1 MSKTLPHSLS
11 PLLLILNRRVCLMR
25 ISSCIPTVAAVCVLF
40 LSSVCQAEAEQ
51 LLPNL
56 VFERGPVNGV
66 LVGPGERPFAVYSK
80 PASSSVK
87 PTGLLL
93 THHRRDVVIAAA
105 DEIASGVKVY
115 APSAER
121 DLFERT
127 DEFWESFWTK
137 RFHDYGQQSTK
148 VSTETLK
155 IGQYL
160 GSGDVVLRAND
171 DLTERLKMKV
181 LETPGFTR
189 GAISYV
195 ADVNG
200 KRVAFTGDLIYGDG
214 QLIDLYSFQDT
225 IPEAKIG
232 GYHGHASRLAMLIP
246 SLKKV
251 AAEKP
256 DLIIPARGPV
266 IRNPQEAIAK
276 LIGRVEAYYRNYLS
290 TNALNWYFK
299 EERMTIKG
307 RRVLGEDA
315 DVKLMPLSVHEKT
328 PDWIWENSTS
338 RMLISDD
345 GHGFLLDCGYQR
357 VIDGVKQ
364 LMKDGLVKKVD
375 GIFVTHYHDDHTNM
389 VQAAAEE
396 FGCPI
401 YSTLD
406 YEDILENPGAY
417 HMPATTDKAMKDVT
431 GLKSGHQMKWKE
443 FDLEFQFYPG
453 QTLYHGAVLVR
464 RNGGTPYYFVGDA
477 FSPSGMDDYC
487 LLNRNLL
494 HDDSGYPLCLKKIRE
509 LGSDYWLINEHIPYV
524 FRFSE
529 KELDYLET
537 GLQNRREILDE
548 LLPWD
553 DINYGI
559 DEQWAA
565 FYPRGVS
572 AKPNKPIE
580 FQVRILNHSP
590 IARTFRV
597 TPRKSPGIEIVSKA
611 AEIIIQPRESGWV
624 PVTVSVAKPA
634 TLPATFAVTADIDS
648 DGMHFLSWADA
659 VIRVED

>member
-1 MSKTLPHSLS
+1 MVAPESEKE
-11 PLLLILNRRVCLMR
+11 LIE
-25 ISSCIPTVAAVCVLF
+25 T
-40 LSSVCQAEAEQ
+40 
-51 LLPNL
+51 PN
-56 VFERGPVNGV
+56 
-66 LVGPGERPFAVYSK
+66 A
-80 PASSSVK
+80 
-87 PTGLLL
+87 
-93 THHRRDVVIAAA
+93 
-105 DEIASGVKVY
+105 
-115 APSAER
+115 
-121 DLFERT
+121 
-127 DEFWESFWTK
+127 FWDGFWTK
-137 RFHDYGQQSTK
+137 RFHDYAQQSTK
-148 VSTETLK
+148 
-155 IGQYL
+155 I
-160 GSGDVVLRAND
+160 
-171 DLTERLKMKV
+171 LTEPVKV
-181 LETPGFTR
+181 GRWVKEGDTFDAGGVTFRALDTPGFTR
-189 GAISYV
+189 GAVSYV
-195 ADVNG
+195 AEIDG

-214 QLIDLYSFQDT
+214 QLFDLYSFQDA

-232 GYHGHASRLAMLIP
+232 GYHGHASRLAVLIP
-246 SLKKV
+246 SLRKI

-307 RRVLGEDA
+307 RRVLGQNAE
-315 DVKLMPLSVHEKT
+315 VKLMPLSVHEKT

-364 LMKDGLVKKVD
+364 LMKDGLVKQVD

-389 VQAAAEE
+389 VQAASEE

-401 YSTLD
+401 YATLE

-417 HMPATTDKAMKDVT
+417 HMPATTDKAMKDVI
-431 GLKSGHQMKWKE
+431 GLKSGHKMKWKE
-443 FDLEFQFYPG
+443 FEIELQFYPG
-453 QTLYHGAVLVR
+453 QALYHGAILIR
-464 RNGGTPYYFVGDA
+464 RNGGTPYYFIGDA

-494 HDDSGYPLCLKKIRE
+494 HDDTGYPFCLKRIRE

-537 GLQNRREILDE
+537 NLQKRKEILDE

-559 DEQWAA
+559 DEQWAT

-572 AKPNKPIE
+572 AKAGTPIE
-580 FQVRILNHSP
+580 LQVRILNHSP
-590 IARTFRV
+590 IARTFKV
-597 TPRKSPGIEIVSKA
+597 TPQE
-611 AEIIIQPRESGWV
+611 
-624 PVTVSVAKPA
+624 
-634 TLPATFAVTADIDS
+634 
-648 DGMHFLSWADA
+648 
-659 VIRVED
+659 

>member
-1 MSKTLPHSLS
+1 MGLTRIFSAVLALSVSLFAGSQSFAAGELPEGLH
-11 PLLLILNRRVCLMR
+11 VK
-25 ISSCIPTVAAVCVLF
+25 
-40 LSSVCQAEAEQ
+40 E
-51 LLPNL
+51 
-56 VFERGPVNGV
+56 GPINQV
-66 LVGPGERPFAVYSK
+66 LVGHPTPRGAIYSSPDEAAK
-80 PASSSVK
+80 HV
-87 PTGLLL
+87 TDLLM
-93 THHRRDVVIAAA
+93 THHRRDVVIAASNIVSA
-105 DEIASGVKVY
+105 THLF
-115 APSAER
+115 APEAER
-121 DLFERT
+121 GLFESPS
-127 DEFWESFWTK
+127 EFWDGFWTK
-137 RFHDYGQQSTK
+137 RFHDYAQQSTK
-148 VSTETLK
+148 ILTAPLTIDRAVK
-155 IGQYL
+155 D
-160 GSGDVVLRAND
+160 GDRFEVGGMNFR
-171 DLTERLKMKV
+171 V

-189 GAISYV
+189 GAVSYIS
-195 ADVNG
+195 DIGG

-214 QLIDLYSFQDT
+214 KLIDLYSFQDA

-276 LIGRVEAYYRNYLS
+276 LISRVEAYYRNYLS

-307 RRVLGEDA
+307 RRVLGQDA
-315 DVKLMPLSVHEKT
+315 EVKLMPLSVHEQT

-345 GHGFLLDCGYQR
+345 GHGFMLDCGYQR

-401 YSTLD
+401 YSTLE

-417 HMPATTDKAMKDVT
+417 HMPATTDKVMKDVT
-431 GLKSGHQMKWKE
+431 GLKDGHRMKWKE

-453 QTLYHGAVLVR
+453 QALYHGALLVR

-494 HDDSGYPLCLKKIRE
+494 HDDTGYSLCLKKIRE

-529 KELDYLET
+529 KELDYLEVN
-537 GLQNRREILDE
+537 LRKRKEILDE

-559 DEQWAA
+559 DEQWAT
-565 FYPRGVS
+565 FYPRGIS
-572 AKPNKPIE
+572 ASVGKPIE
-580 FQVRILNHSP
+580 LQVRILNHSP
-590 IARTFRV
+590 IARTFKV
-597 TPRKSPGIEIVSKA
+597 TPRKSLGLEILSEP
-611 AEIIIQPRESGWV
+611 AEITLQPRESGAV
-624 PVTVSVAKPA
+624 PVRVSVKR
-634 TLPATFAVTADIDS
+634 TGTFGVTADIDS
-648 DGMHFLSWADA
+648 EGMHFLSWADA
-659 VIRVED
+659 VIHVDD

>member
-1 MSKTLPHSLS
+1 MT
-11 PLLLILNRRVCLMR
+11 LLLTV
-25 ISSCIPTVAAVCVLF
+25 SSACVLF
-40 LSSVCQAEAEQ
+40 LSNRCSAEIEQ
-51 LLPNL
+51 LLPSL
-56 VFERGPVNGV
+56 QFEQGPVNGV
-66 LVGPGERPFAVYSK
+66 LLGTGDIRAAIYSK
-80 PASSSVK
+80 PASSKLRPHQIFV
-87 PTGLLL
+87 
-93 THHRRDVVIAAA
+93 THHRRDVVTAAF
-105 DEIASGVKVY
+105 DGLRDGVKIY
-115 APSAER
+115 APKAER
-121 DLFERT
+121 ELFEQPHKS
-127 DEFWESFWTK
+127 WESFWTK
-137 RFHDYGQQSTK
+137 RFHDYAQQSTK
-148 VSTETLK
+148 ILTVPEKVDRFLSDNTRIISTET
-155 IGQYL
+155 YP
-160 GSGDVVLRAND
+160 SGVKTR
-171 DLTERLKMKV
+171 RIRV

-189 GAISYV
+189 GAISYIV
-195 ADVNG
+195 DIDG

-214 QLIDLYSFQDT
+214 QLFDLYSFQDV

-232 GYHGHASRLAMLIP
+232 GYHGHASRLAMLVP
-246 SLKKV
+246 SLKKI

-266 IRNPQEAIAK
+266 IRNPQDAIAK
-276 LIGRVEAYYRNYLS
+276 LIGRIEAYYRNYLS

-307 RRVLGEDA
+307 RRVLGQDA
-315 DVKLMPLSVHEKT
+315 EVKLMPLSVHEQT

-389 VQAAAEE
+389 AQAACEE

-401 YSTLD
+401 YSTLE

-431 GLKSGHQMKWKE
+431 GVKSGHKMKWKE

-537 GLQNRREILDE
+537 NLQKRKAILDE

-559 DEQWAA
+559 DEQWAT
-565 FYPRGVS
+565 FYPRGV
-572 AKPNKPIE
+572 AAEANKPIE
-580 FQVRILNHSP
+580 LQVRILNHSP
-590 IARTFRV
+590 IARTFKV
-597 TPRKSPGIEIVSKA
+597 TPRKSHGVDILSKP
-611 AEIIIQPRESGWV
+611 AEIKLWPRESGWV
-624 PVTVSVAKPA
+624 PVTVSVPKSANP
-634 TLPATFAVTADIDS
+634 PETFAVTADIDS
-648 DGMHFLSWADA
+648 DGMHFLSWVDA
-659 VIRVED
+659 VIRIED

>member
-1 MSKTLPHSLS
+1 MRLHS
-11 PLLLILNRRVCLMR
+11 
-25 ISSCIPTVAAVCVLF
+25 VCVMMAVLVGQFAVLVDNARAEEITARLTF
-40 LSSVCQAEAEQ
+40 L
-51 LLPNL
+51 P
-56 VFERGPVNGV
+56 GPVNGV
-66 LVGPGERPFAVYSK
+66 VVGDKSRSVAVYSV
-80 PASSSVK
+80 PESMTRGVSTV
-87 PTGLLL
+87 LL
-93 THHRRDVVIAAA
+93 TSHRRDAVTAAEVVVAAGATVIAP
-105 DEIASGVKVY
+105 E
-115 APSAER
+115 AER
-121 DLFERT
+121 GLFEST
-127 DEFWESFWTK
+127 AEFWDGFWTK
-137 RFHDYGQQSTK
+137 RFHDYAQQSTK
-148 VSTETLK
+148 ILTTPLKVGRYVKDGDTFDAGGVSF
-155 IGQYL
+155 
-160 GSGDVVLRAND
+160 R
-171 DLTERLKMKV
+171 V

-189 GAISYV
+189 GAVSYI
-195 ADVNG
+195 AEIDG

-214 QLIDLYSFQDT
+214 QLFDLYSFQDA

-232 GYHGHASRLAMLIP
+232 GYHGHASRLALLIP
-246 SLKKV
+246 SLKKI

-307 RRVLGEDA
+307 RRVLGQDA
-315 DVKLMPLSVHEKT
+315 EVKLMPLSVHKKT

-357 VIDGVKQ
+357 VLDGVKQ

-401 YSTLD
+401 YATLE

-431 GLKSGHQMKWKE
+431 GLKSGHKMKWKE
-443 FDLEFQFYPG
+443 FDIEFQFYPG
-453 QTLYHGAVLVR
+453 QALYHGAILVR

-494 HDDSGYPLCLKKIRE
+494 HDDAGYPFCLKKVRE

-537 GLQNRREILDE
+537 NLQKRKEILDE

-559 DEQWAA
+559 DEQWAT
-565 FYPRGVS
+565 FYPRGAAATAGEPV
-572 AKPNKPIE
+572 E
-580 FQVRILNHSP
+580 LEVRILNHSP
-590 IARTFRV
+590 IARTFKV
-597 TPRKSPGIEIVSKA
+597 TPRKSRGIDILSKP
-611 AEIIIQPRESGWV
+611 AEITLQPRQSGSV
-624 PVTVSVAKPA
+624 AVNVSVRKPVT
-634 TLPATFAVTADIDS
+634 LPGTFAITADIDS

>member
-1 MSKTLPHSLS
+1 MTETLTRSLS
-11 PLLLILNRRVCLMR
+11 PLLLILNGRVCQMR
-25 ISSCIPTVAAVCVLF
+25 VFPAVVVAAVVL
-40 LSSVCQAEAEQ
+40 VTCQLGARTVRAEQ
-51 LLPNL
+51 LLPHL
-56 VFERGPVNGV
+56 TFEKGPVNGV
-66 LVGPGERPFAVYSK
+66 LIGDGSTKVSVYSR
-80 PASSSVK
+80 PASSTDK
-87 PTGLLL
+87 PAAILL
-93 THHRRDVVIAAA
+93 THHRRDVVAAA
-105 DEIASGVKVY
+105 RSAIDDDTRIRAPEPERELIESPNAFWDE
-115 APSAER
+115 
-121 DLFERT
+121 
-127 DEFWESFWTK
+127 FWTK
-137 RFHDYGQQSTK
+137 RFHDYAQQSTK
-148 VSTETLK
+148 
-155 IGQYL
+155 I
-160 GSGDVVLRAND
+160 
-171 DLTERLKMKV
+171 LTEPVKV
-181 LETPGFTR
+181 GRWVKGGDTFEAGGASFRVLDTPGFTR
-189 GAISYV
+189 GAVSYV
-195 ADVNG
+195 ADIDG

-214 QLIDLYSFQDT
+214 QLIDLYSFQDA

-232 GYHGHASRLAMLIP
+232 GYHGHASRLAVLIP
-246 SLKKV
+246 SLKKI

-266 IRNPQEAIAK
+266 IRNPQEAIAR

-299 EERMTIKG
+299 KERMTIKG
-307 RRVLGEDA
+307 RRVLGQDA
-315 DVKLMPLSVHEKT
+315 EVKLMPLSVHEQT

-364 LMKDGLVKKVD
+364 LMKDGLVKQVD

-389 VQAAAEE
+389 VQAASEE

-401 YSTLD
+401 YATLE

-417 HMPATTDKAMKDVT
+417 HMPATTDNAMKDVT
-431 GLKSGHQMKWKE
+431 GLKSGHKMKWKE
-443 FDLEFQFYPG
+443 FEIEFQFYPG
-453 QTLYHGAVLVR
+453 QALYHGAILVR
-464 RNGGTPYYFVGDA
+464 RNGGTPYYFIGDA

-494 HDDSGYPLCLKKIRE
+494 HDETGYPFCLKKIRE

-537 GLQNRREILDE
+537 NLQKRKAILDE

-559 DEQWAA
+559 DEQWAT
-565 FYPRGVS
+565 FYPRGLS
-572 AKPNKPIE
+572 AKTGTPIE
-580 FQVRILNHSP
+580 LQVRILNHSP
-590 IARTFRV
+590 IARTFKV
-597 TPRKSPGIEIVSKA
+597 TPRESRGIDILSKP
-611 AEIIIQPRESGWV
+611 AEITLQPRQSGSV
-624 PVTVSVAKPA
+624 PVTVSVRKTVTPPGA
-634 TLPATFAVTADIDS
+634 FAVTADIDS

>member
-1 MSKTLPHSLS
+1 MRVMTSL
-11 PLLLILNRRVCLMR
+11 LNV
-25 ISSCIPTVAAVCVLF
+25 STVFCLF
-40 LSSVCQAEAEQ
+40 LSNPCSAEIEQ
-51 LLPNL
+51 LLPSL
-56 VFERGPVNGV
+56 KFERGPVNGV
-66 LVGPGERPFAVYSK
+66 LLGTGDIRAAIYST
-80 PASSSVK
+80 PASSSFR
-87 PTGLLL
+87 PQQIFI
-93 THHRRDVVIAAA
+93 THHRRDVVTAAF
-105 DEIASGVKVY
+105 DGVRDRDRVRIY
-115 APSAER
+115 APKAER
-121 DLFERT
+121 ELFEQPH
-127 DEFWESFWTK
+127 EFWESFWTK
-137 RFHDYGQQSTK
+137 RFHDYAQQTTK
-148 VSTETLK
+148 ILTAPQKIDRYLSSNSMFVSTETYPSGVK
-155 IGQYL
+155 I
-160 GSGDVVLRAND
+160 RRIR
-171 DLTERLKMKV
+171 T

-189 GAISYV
+189 GALSYIV
-195 ADVNG
+195 EIDG

-214 QLIDLYSFQDT
+214 QLFDLYSFQDV

-307 RRVLGEDA
+307 RRVLGEA
-315 DVKLMPLSVHEKT
+315 AEVKLMPLSVHEKT

-357 VIDGVKQ
+357 VIDGVNQ

-401 YSTLD
+401 YSTLE

-431 GLKSGHQMKWKE
+431 GLKNGHKMKWKE

-494 HDDSGYPLCLKKIRE
+494 HDDAGYPFCLKKVRE

-537 GLQNRREILDE
+537 NLQKRKEILAE

-559 DEQWAA
+559 DEQWAT
-565 FYPRGVS
+565 FYPRGVL
-572 AKPNKPIE
+572 AKPDKPIE
-580 FQVRILNHSP
+580 LQVRILNHSP
-590 IARTFRV
+590 IARTFKV
-597 TPRKSPGIEIVSKA
+597 TPRKSPSLKILSEPAQITLL
-611 AEIIIQPRESGWV
+611 PRQSGSI
-624 PVTVSVAKPA
+624 PVTVSVEKSV

-648 DGMHFLSWADA
+648 EGMHFLSWADA

>member
-1 MSKTLPHSLS
+1 MRVSSFVLFLTAAFVLS
-11 PLLLILNRRVCLMR
+11 PL
-25 ISSCIPTVAAVCVLF
+25 SSSPV
-40 LSSVCQAEAEQ
+40 SAEK
-51 LLPNL
+51 LLPH
-56 VFERGPVNGV
+56 VTFERGPVNGV
-66 LVGPGERPFAVYSK
+66 LIGKGPQQVAVYSK
-80 PASSSVK
+80 PASSTDQ
-87 PTGLLL
+87 PAAILL
-93 THHRRDVVIAAA
+93 THHRRDVVVAANSA
-105 DEIASGVKVY
+105 IASGCRVY
-115 APSAER
+115 APETER
-121 DLFERT
+121 DLFDT
-127 DEFWESFWTK
+127 PNAFWDSFWTK
-137 RFHDYGQQSTK
+137 RFHDYSQQSTK
-148 VSTETLK
+148 ILTAPLK
-155 IGQYL
+155 VDQYVK
-160 GSGDVVLRAND
+160 GGVTIFAVGGKFR
-171 DLTERLKMKV
+171 V

-189 GAISYV
+189 GAVSYIAEV
-195 ADVNG
+195 DG
-200 KRVAFTGDLIYGDG
+200 QKVAFTGDLIYGDG
-214 QLIDLYSFQDT
+214 QILDLYSFQDA
-225 IPEAKIG
+225 IPKAKIG
-232 GYHGHASRLAMLIP
+232 GYHGHASRLALLIP
-246 SLKKV
+246 SLKKI

-307 RRVLGEDA
+307 RRVLGQDA
-315 DVKLMPLSVHEKT
+315 EVELMPLSVHEKT

-401 YSTLD
+401 YSTLE

-431 GLKSGHQMKWKE
+431 GLKSGHKMKWKE
-443 FDLEFQFYPG
+443 FELEFQFYPG

-494 HDDSGYPLCLKKIRE
+494 HDDSGYPFCLKKVRE

-537 GLQNRREILDE
+537 NLQKRQEILDG

-559 DEQWAA
+559 DEQWAT
-565 FYPRGVS
+565 FYPRGVL
-572 AKPNKPIE
+572 AKAGKPIE

-590 IARTFRV
+590 VARTFKV
-597 TPRKSPGIEIVSKA
+597 TPRKSPGIDILSKP
-611 AEIIIQPRESGWV
+611 AEITLKPRQSGSV
-624 PVTVSVAKPA
+624 PVTVSVVKDGS
-634 TLPATFAVTADIDS
+634 LPGTFAVTADIDS
-648 DGMHFLSWADA
+648 DGMHFLSWTDA
-659 VIRVED
+659 VIHVED

>member
-1 MSKTLPHSLS
+1 MRVMT
-11 PLLLILNRRVCLMR
+11 PLLTVFITGFLFPPNRC
-25 ISSCIPTVAAVCVLF
+25 S
-40 LSSVCQAEAEQ
+40 AEIEQ
-51 LLPNL
+51 LLPSL
-56 VFERGPVNGV
+56 KFERGPVNGV
-66 LVGPGERPFAVYSK
+66 LLGTGDIRDAIYSK
-80 PASSSVK
+80 PASSSVR
-87 PTGLLL
+87 PHRIFL
-93 THHRRDVVIAAA
+93 THHRRDVVTAAF
-105 DEIASGVKVY
+105 DGVLDRDRLKPNRVRIF
-115 APSAER
+115 APKAER
-121 DLFERT
+121 ELFENP

-137 RFHDYGQQSTK
+137 RFHDYTQQSTK
-148 VSTETLK
+148 ILTAPEKIDRYLAEKTTIVSVQTYPAGEK
-155 IGQYL
+155 I
-160 GSGDVVLRAND
+160 R
-171 DLTERLKMKV
+171 RIRV

-189 GAISYV
+189 GAISYIV
-195 ADVNG
+195 DIDG

-214 QLIDLYSFQDT
+214 QIFDLYSFQDA
-225 IPEAKIG
+225 IPAAKIG
-232 GYHGHASRLAMLIP
+232 GYHGHASRLALLIP

-276 LIGRVEAYYRNYLS
+276 LIERVEAYYRNYLS

-307 RRVLGEDA
+307 RRVLGPDA

-364 LMKDGLVKKVD
+364 LMKDGLVKQID

-401 YSTLD
+401 YSTLE
-406 YEDILENPGAY
+406 YEDILAHPGAY
-417 HMPATTDKAMKDVT
+417 HMPATTDKAIKDVT
-431 GLKSGHQMKWKE
+431 GLKSGHRMKWKE

-464 RNGGTPYYFVGDA
+464 RSGGTPYYFVGDA

-494 HDDSGYPLCLKKIRE
+494 HDDTGYPFCLKKIRE

-529 KELDYLET
+529 KELNYLET
-537 GLQNRREILDE
+537 NLLKRKAILDE

-559 DEQWAA
+559 DEQWAT

-572 AKPNKPIE
+572 AAVGKPIE

-590 IARTFRV
+590 ITRTFKV
-597 TPRKSPGIEIVSKA
+597 TPRKSPGIDLLSGP
-611 AEIIIQPRESGWV
+611 AEIKLQPRASGSV
-624 PVTVSVAKPA
+624 AVMVSVNKSA
-634 TLPATFAVTADIDS
+634 TLPGTFAVTADIDS

-659 VIRVED
+659 VIHVED

>member
-1 MSKTLPHSLS
+1 MGLTRIFSAVLALSVSLFAGSQSFAAGELPEGLH
-11 PLLLILNRRVCLMR
+11 VK
-25 ISSCIPTVAAVCVLF
+25 
-40 LSSVCQAEAEQ
+40 E
-51 LLPNL
+51 
-56 VFERGPVNGV
+56 GPINQV
-66 LVGPGERPFAVYSK
+66 LVGHPTPRVAIYSSPDEAAK
-80 PASSSVK
+80 HV
-87 PTGLLL
+87 TDLLM
-93 THHRRDVVIAAA
+93 THHRRDVVIAASN
-105 DEIASGVKVY
+105 IAAETHLF
-115 APSAER
+115 APESER
-121 DLFERT
+121 GLFESPS
-127 DEFWESFWTK
+127 EFWDGFWTK
-137 RFHDYGQQSTK
+137 RFHDYAQQSTK
-148 VSTETLK
+148 ILTAPLSVQRVVK
-155 IGQYL
+155 D
-160 GSGDVVLRAND
+160 GDRFEVGGVNFR
-171 DLTERLKMKV
+171 V

-189 GAISYV
+189 GAVSYIS
-195 ADVNG
+195 DIGG

-214 QLIDLYSFQDT
+214 QLIDLYSFQDA

-276 LIGRVEAYYRNYLS
+276 LISRVEAYYRNYLS

-307 RRVLGEDA
+307 RRVLGQDA
-315 DVKLMPLSVHEKT
+315 EVKLMPLSVHEQT

-345 GHGFLLDCGYQR
+345 GHGFLLDCGYRR

-401 YSTLD
+401 YSTLE

-431 GLKSGHQMKWKE
+431 GLKDGHRMKWKE

-453 QTLYHGAVLVR
+453 QTLYHGALLVR

-487 LLNRNLL
+487 LLNRNIL
-494 HDDSGYPLCLKKIRE
+494 HDDTGYSLCLKKIRE

-529 KELDYLET
+529 KELDYLEVN
-537 GLQNRREILDE
+537 LQKRKEILDE

-559 DEQWAA
+559 DEQWAT
-565 FYPRGVS
+565 FYPRGIS
-572 AKPNKPIE
+572 ASVGKPIE
-580 FQVRILNHSP
+580 LQVRILNHSP
-590 IARTFRV
+590 IARTFKV
-597 TPRKSPGIEIVSKA
+597 TPRKSRGLEILSEP
-611 AEIIIQPRESGWV
+611 AEITLQPRESGAV
-624 PVTVSVAKPA
+624 PVRVSVTNP
-634 TLPATFAVTADIDS
+634 PFGMWTFPVTADIDS
-648 DGMHFLSWADA
+648 EGMHFLSWADA
-659 VIRVED
+659 VIHVDD

>member
-1 MSKTLPHSLS
+1 MRVMTSL
-11 PLLLILNRRVCLMR
+11 LNV
-25 ISSCIPTVAAVCVLF
+25 STAFFLF
-40 LSSVCQAEAEQ
+40 LSNPCSAEIEQ
-51 LLPNL
+51 LLPSL
-56 VFERGPVNGV
+56 KFERGPINGV
-66 LVGPGERPFAVYSK
+66 LLGTGDIRAAIYSK
-80 PASSSVK
+80 PASSSFR
-87 PTGLLL
+87 PQQIFL
-93 THHRRDVVIAAA
+93 THHRRDVVTAAF
-105 DEIASGVKVY
+105 DGILDHDRVRRDRVRIY
-115 APSAER
+115 APKAER
-121 DLFERT
+121 ELFEHPH
-127 DEFWESFWTK
+127 EFWESFWTR
-137 RFHDYGQQSTK
+137 RFHDYEQQSTK
-148 VSTETLK
+148 VLTAPQKIDRYLSPGSTIVSTET
-155 IGQYL
+155 YP
-160 GSGDVVLRAND
+160 SGVKTRRIRA
-171 DLTERLKMKV
+171 

-189 GAISYV
+189 GALSYIV
-195 ADVNG
+195 DIDG
-200 KRVAFTGDLIYGDG
+200 RRVAFTGDLIYGDG
-214 QLIDLYSFQDT
+214 QLFDLYSFQDV

-307 RRVLGEDA
+307 RRVLGEA
-315 DVKLMPLSVHEKT
+315 AEVKLMPLSVHEKT

-357 VIDGVKQ
+357 VIDGVNQ
-364 LMKDGLVKKVD
+364 LMKDGFVKQVD

-389 VQAAAEE
+389 VQVAAEE

-401 YSTLD
+401 YSTLE

-443 FDLEFQFYPG
+443 FELEFQFYPG

-494 HDDSGYPLCLKKIRE
+494 HDDSGYPFCLKKVRE

-537 GLQNRREILDE
+537 NLQERKEILAE

-559 DEQWAA
+559 DEQWAT

-572 AKPNKPIE
+572 AKIGEPIE
-580 FQVRILNHSP
+580 LQVRILNHSP
-590 IARTFRV
+590 IARTFKV
-597 TPRKSPGIEIVSKA
+597 TPRKSPGIKILSEPAQITL
-611 AEIIIQPRESGWV
+611 QPRQSGSI
-624 PVTVSVAKPA
+624 PVAVSVEQSV

-648 DGMHFLSWADA
+648 EGMHFLSWTDA

>member
-1 MSKTLPHSLS
+1 MRLHS
-11 PLLLILNRRVCLMR
+11 
-25 ISSCIPTVAAVCVLF
+25 VCVMMAVLVGQFAVLVDNARAEEITARLMF
-40 LSSVCQAEAEQ
+40 L
-51 LLPNL
+51 P
-56 VFERGPVNGV
+56 GPVNGV
-66 LVGPGERPFAVYSK
+66 VVGDKSRSVAVYSV
-80 PASSSVK
+80 PESMTRGVSTV
-87 PTGLLL
+87 LL
-93 THHRRDVVIAAA
+93 TSHRRDAVTAAEVVVAAGATVIAP
-105 DEIASGVKVY
+105 E
-115 APSAER
+115 AER
-121 DLFERT
+121 GLFEST
-127 DEFWESFWTK
+127 AEFWDGFWTN
-137 RFHDYGQQSTK
+137 RFHDYAQQSTK
-148 VSTETLK
+148 ILTTPLKVGRYVKDGDTLDAGGVSF
-155 IGQYL
+155 
-160 GSGDVVLRAND
+160 R
-171 DLTERLKMKV
+171 V

-189 GAISYV
+189 GAVSYI
-195 ADVNG
+195 AEIDG

-214 QLIDLYSFQDT
+214 QLFDLYSFQDA

-232 GYHGHASRLAMLIP
+232 GYHGHASRLALLIP
-246 SLKKV
+246 SLKKI

-307 RRVLGEDA
+307 RRVLGQDA
-315 DVKLMPLSVHEKT
+315 EVKLMPLSVHEKT

-401 YSTLD
+401 YATLE

-431 GLKSGHQMKWKE
+431 GLKSGHKMKWKE
-443 FDLEFQFYPG
+443 FDIEFQFYPG
-453 QTLYHGAVLVR
+453 QALYHGAILVR

-494 HDDSGYPLCLKKIRE
+494 HDDAGYPFCLKKVRE

-537 GLQNRREILDE
+537 NLQKRKEILDE

-559 DEQWAA
+559 DEQWAT
-565 FYPRGVS
+565 FYPRGV
-572 AKPNKPIE
+572 AATAGEPVE
-580 FQVRILNHSP
+580 LEVRILNHSP
-590 IARTFRV
+590 IARTFKV
-597 TPRKSPGIEIVSKA
+597 TPRKSRGIDILSKP
-611 AEIIIQPRESGWV
+611 AEITLQPRQSGLV
-624 PVTVSVAKPA
+624 AVNVSVRKPVTQPG
-634 TLPATFAVTADIDS
+634 TFAITADIDS

>member
-1 MSKTLPHSLS
+1 MRLHFVCMIMAIQAGQFVMSYVAVRAEEISPHLTFH
-11 PLLLILNRRVCLMR
+11 PR
-25 ISSCIPTVAAVCVLF
+25 A
-40 LSSVCQAEAEQ
+40 
-51 LLPNL
+51 
-56 VFERGPVNGV
+56 VNGV
-66 LVGPGERPFAVYSK
+66 VVGDKSESVAVYSAPK
-80 PASSSVK
+80 ATTRGVSTV
-87 PTGLLL
+87 LL
-93 THHRRDVVIAAA
+93 TEHRRDVVTAAEDVIAAGA
-105 DEIASGVKVY
+105 KVV
-115 APSAER
+115 APEAER
-121 DLFERT
+121 ELIET
-127 DEFWESFWTK
+127 PHSFWESFWTK
-137 RFHDYGQQSTK
+137 RFHDYAQQSTK
-148 VSTETLK
+148 
-155 IGQYL
+155 I
-160 GSGDVVLRAND
+160 
-171 DLTERLKMKV
+171 LTEPLKVDRWVKEGDALDAGGVSFRV

-189 GAISYV
+189 GAVSYV
-195 ADVNG
+195 ADIDG

-214 QLIDLYSFQDT
+214 QLFDLYSFQDT

-232 GYHGHASRLAMLIP
+232 GYHGHAARLALLIP
-246 SLKKV
+246 SLKKI

-256 DLIIPARGPV
+256 GLIIPARGPV

-307 RRVLGEDA
+307 RRVLGQDA
-315 DVKLMPLSVHEKT
+315 DVKLMPLSVYEKT

-338 RMLISDD
+338 RLLISDD

-364 LMKDGLVKKVD
+364 LMKDGLVKQVD

-401 YSTLD
+401 YATLE

-417 HMPATTDKAMKDVT
+417 HMPATTDNAMKDVT
-431 GLKSGHQMKWKE
+431 GLKSGHKMKWKE
-443 FDLEFQFYPG
+443 YELEFQFYPG
-453 QTLYHGAVLVR
+453 QTLYHGALLVH

-477 FSPSGMDDYC
+477 FSPSGMDNYC

-494 HDDSGYPLCLKKIRE
+494 HDDTGYPFCLKKVRK

-537 GLQNRREILDE
+537 NLQKRKEILDE

-559 DEQWAA
+559 DEQWAT

-572 AKPNKPIE
+572 AKVGEPIE
-580 FQVRILNHSP
+580 LQVRILNHSP
-590 IARTFRV
+590 VARTFTV
-597 TPRKSPGIEIVSKA
+597 TPRKSRGVDVLSKPQEITL
-611 AEIIIQPRESGWV
+611 QPRQSGSV
-624 PVTVSVAKPA
+624 PVTVSVSKSEP
-634 TLPATFAVTADIDS
+634 LPGTFVVTADIDS

-659 VIRVED
+659 VIRIED

>member
-1 MSKTLPHSLS
+1 MRLTSSAVVIVI
-11 PLLLILNRRVCLMR
+11 LLAQFSGGSRV
-25 ISSCIPTVAAVCVLF
+25 
-40 LSSVCQAEAEQ
+40 QAEEILPGLLFEQ
-51 LLPNL
+51 
-56 VFERGPVNGV
+56 GTINGV
-66 LVGPGERPFAVYSK
+66 LVRSGEQTVAVYSE
-80 PASSSVK
+80 PVSSTKKSVAV
-87 PTGLLL
+87 LL
-93 THHRRDVVIAAA
+93 THHRRDVVAAA
-105 DEIASGVKVY
+105 ETAVAAGANVV
-115 APSAER
+115 APEAER
-121 DLFERT
+121 ELFEAT
-127 DEFWESFWTK
+127 DEFWNDFWTK
-137 RFHDYGQQSTK
+137 RFHDYAQQSTK
-148 VSTETLK
+148 
-155 IGQYL
+155 I
-160 GSGDVVLRAND
+160 
-171 DLTERLKMKV
+171 LTEPLKVDRWVKDGDTFDAGGVTFRV

-189 GAISYV
+189 GAVSYIGET
-195 ADVNG
+195 DG
-200 KRVAFTGDLIYGDG
+200 KKVAFSGDLIYGDG
-214 QLIDLYSFQDT
+214 QLFDLYSFQDA
-225 IPEAKIG
+225 IPEARIG

-246 SLKKV
+246 SLNKI

-299 EERMTIKG
+299 EERMTING
-307 RRVLGEDA
+307 RRVLGQDA
-315 DVKLMPLSVHEKT
+315 EVKLMPLSVHEQT
-328 PDWIWENSTS
+328 PGWIWENSTS

-364 LMKDGLVKKVD
+364 LMEDGLVKKVD

-389 VQAAAEE
+389 VQAASEE

-401 YSTLD
+401 YSTLE

-431 GLKSGHQMKWKE
+431 GLKSGHKMKWKE
-443 FDLEFQFYPG
+443 YELEFQFYPG

-494 HDDSGYPLCLKKIRE
+494 HDDTGYPFCLKKIRE

-537 GLQNRREILDE
+537 NLQKRKEILDE

-559 DEQWAA
+559 DEQWAT
-565 FYPRGVS
+565 FYPRGVA
-572 AKPNKPIE
+572 AKVGKPIE
-580 FQVRILNHSP
+580 LQVRIQNHSP
-590 IARTFRV
+590 IARTFKV
-597 TPRKSPGIEIVSKA
+597 TPRKSHGVDILSKP
-611 AEIIIQPRESGWV
+611 AEITLQPRQSGS
-624 PVTVSVAKPA
+624 VSVAVSVRKA
-634 TLPATFAVTADIDS
+634 VTLPGTFVVTADIDS
-648 DGMHFLSWADA
+648 EGMHFLSWADA

>member
-1 MSKTLPHSLS
+1 MRVSSFVLFLTAAFVLS
-11 PLLLILNRRVCLMR
+11 PL
-25 ISSCIPTVAAVCVLF
+25 SSSLV
-40 LSSVCQAEAEQ
+40 SAEQ
-51 LLPNL
+51 LLPH
-56 VFERGPVNGV
+56 VTFERGPINGV
-66 LVGPGERPFAVYSK
+66 LIGEGPKQVAVYSK
-80 PASSSVK
+80 PASSTDK
-87 PTGLLL
+87 PAAILL
-93 THHRRDVVIAAA
+93 THHRRDVVVAANSTIAA
-105 DEIASGVKVY
+105 GCRVY
-115 APSAER
+115 APETER
-121 DLFERT
+121 GLFDT
-127 DEFWESFWTK
+127 PNAFWDSFWTK

-148 VSTETLK
+148 ILTAPLK
-155 IGQYL
+155 VDQYVK
-160 GSGDVVLRAND
+160 GGGTMFAVGGKFEVID
-171 DLTERLKMKV
+171 
-181 LETPGFTR
+181 TPGFTR
-189 GAISYV
+189 GAVSYV
-195 ADVNG
+195 SDIDG
-200 KRVAFTGDLIYGDG
+200 KRIAFTGDLIYGDG
-214 QLIDLYSFQDT
+214 QLFDLYSFQDA

-232 GYHGHASRLAMLIP
+232 GYHGHASRLALLIP
-246 SLKKV
+246 SLKKI

-290 TNALNWYFK
+290 TNALNWYFE

-307 RRVLGEDA
+307 RRVLGQDA
-315 DVKLMPLSVHEKT
+315 EVQLMPLSVHEKT

-375 GIFVTHYHDDHTNM
+375 GIGVTHYHDDHTNM

-401 YSTLD
+401 YSTLE

-417 HMPATTDKAMKDVT
+417 HMPATTDQAMKDVT
-431 GLKSGHQMKWKE
+431 GLKSGHKMKWKE
-443 FDLEFQFYPG
+443 FDLGFQFYPG
-453 QTLYHGAVLVR
+453 QTFYHGAVLVR

-494 HDDSGYPLCLKKIRE
+494 HDDSGYPFCLKKVRE

-537 GLQNRREILDE
+537 NVQKRKEILDE

-559 DEQWAA
+559 DEQWAT

-572 AKPNKPIE
+572 AKAETPIDL
-580 FQVRILNHSP
+580 QVRILNHSP
-590 IARTFRV
+590 ITRTFNV
-597 TPRKSPGIEIVSKA
+597 TPRKSRGIDIQSKP
-611 AEIIIQPRESGWV
+611 AEITLKPRQSGSV
-624 PVTVSVAKPA
+624 PVKVMISKSVTFPG
-634 TLPATFAVTADIDS
+634 TFAVTADIDS

>member
-1 MSKTLPHSLS
+1 MRRHTLTLTMICVIIEF
-11 PLLLILNRRVCLMR
+11 LAGQFVR
-25 ISSCIPTVAAVCVLF
+25 PTNNA
-40 LSSVCQAEAEQ
+40 QAEEVTAHVSF
-51 LLPNL
+51 LP
-56 VFERGPVNGV
+56 GPVNGV
-66 LVGPGERPFAVYSK
+66 VVGDKAESVAVYSVTE
-80 PASSSVK
+80 SRTRGVSTV
-87 PTGLLL
+87 LL
-93 THHRRDVVIAAA
+93 TSHRRDAVTAAEVAIAAGATVIAP
-105 DEIASGVKVY
+105 E
-115 APSAER
+115 AER
-121 DLFERT
+121 ELIETPNLFW
-127 DEFWESFWTK
+127 DSFWTK
-137 RFHDYGQQSTK
+137 RFHDYAQQSTK
-148 VSTETLK
+148 ILTSPLK
-155 IGQYL
+155 VDRY
-160 GSGDVVLRAND
+160 VNND
-171 DLTERLKMKV
+171 DTFDAGGVAFRV

-189 GAISYV
+189 GAVSYIV
-195 ADVNG
+195 DIDD

-214 QLIDLYSFQDT
+214 QLFDLYSFQDV

-246 SLKKV
+246 SLKKI

-338 RMLISDD
+338 RLLISDD

-389 VQAAAEE
+389 VQAASQE

-401 YSTLD
+401 YATLE

-417 HMPATTDKAMKDVT
+417 HMPATTDSAMKDVT
-431 GLKSGHQMKWKE
+431 GLKSGHKMKWKE

-494 HDDSGYPLCLKKIRE
+494 HNDTGYPFCLKRIRE

-524 FRFSE
+524 FRFSD

-537 GLQNRREILDE
+537 NLQKRREILDE

-559 DEQWAA
+559 DEQWAT
-565 FYPRGVS
+565 FYPRGTT
-572 AKPNKPIE
+572 AKAGEPIE
-580 FQVRILNHSP
+580 LQVRILNHSP
-590 IARTFRV
+590 IARTFKV
-597 TPRKSPGIEIVSKA
+597 TPRRAHGLDILSKPTEITL
-611 AEIIIQPRESGWV
+611 QPRESGSV
-624 PVTVSVAKPA
+624 PVKVSVAKSVAPPA
-634 TLPATFAVTADIDS
+634 TLAVTADIDS

-659 VIRVED
+659 VIRLED

>member
-1 MSKTLPHSLS
+1 MRSQFVYVTMA
-11 PLLLILNRRVCLMR
+11 LLVGQLVV
-25 ISSCIPTVAAVCVLF
+25 PTDNA
-40 LSSVCQAEAEQ
+40 QAEEISAH
-51 LLPNL
+51 LT
-56 VFERGPVNGV
+56 FHAGPVNGV
-66 LVGPGERPFAVYSK
+66 VVGDRAESVAVYSVLK
-80 PASSSVK
+80 SGMQGVSTV
-87 PTGLLL
+87 LL
-93 THHRRDVVIAAA
+93 TEHRRDVVAAVIDGIAA
-105 DEIASGVKVY
+105 EVKVV
-115 APSAER
+115 APESER
-121 DLFERT
+121 DLFET
-127 DEFWESFWTK
+127 PNAFWDDFWTK
-137 RFHDYGQQSTK
+137 RFHDYAQQSTK
-148 VSTETLK
+148 ILTDSIRVSRWVKEGDTLE
-155 IGQYL
+155 G
-160 GSGDVVLRAND
+160 GGVTFRAI
-171 DLTERLKMKV
+171 
-181 LETPGFTR
+181 ETPGFTR
-189 GAISYV
+189 GAVSYV
-195 ADVNG
+195 ADIDG

-214 QLIDLYSFQDT
+214 QLFDLYSFQDA

-232 GYHGHASRLAMLIP
+232 GYHGHASRLALLIP
-246 SLKKV
+246 SLKKI

-256 DLIIPARGPV
+256 DLIIPARGPI

-307 RRVLGEDA
+307 RRVLGQDA
-315 DVKLMPLSVHEKT
+315 EVKLMPLSVHEKT

-401 YSTLD
+401 YATLE

-417 HMPATTDKAMKDVT
+417 HMPATTDNPMKDVT

-443 FDLEFQFYPG
+443 FELEFQFYPG
-453 QTLYHGAVLVR
+453 QAHYHGAMLVR

-494 HDDSGYPLCLKKIRE
+494 HDDTGYPFCLKKIRE

-529 KELDYLET
+529 KELDFLET
-537 GLQNRREILDE
+537 NLRKRKEILGE
-548 LLPWD
+548 LFPWD

-559 DEQWAA
+559 DEQWAT

-572 AKPNKPIE
+572 ANANDPVKLS
-580 FQVRILNHSP
+580 VRILNHSP
-590 IARTFRV
+590 VARTFKV
-597 TPRKSPGIEIVSKA
+597 TPRKSRGIDIQSKPTEITL
-611 AEIIIQPRESGWV
+611 QPRQSGSV
-624 PVTVSVAKPA
+624 PVVVSVRKSA
-634 TLPATFAVTADIDS
+634 TLPGTFVVTADIES
-648 DGMHFLSWADA
+648 DGMQFLSWADA

>member
-1 MSKTLPHSLS
+1 MWSAHSQSLS
-11 PLLLILNRRVCLMR
+11 PHLLILNRRVYPMR
-25 ISSCIPTVAAVCVLF
+25 VFSAVLF
-40 LSSVCQAEAEQ
+40 AAAFFALAPLSSSPARAEE
-51 LLPNL
+51 LLPH
-56 VFERGPVNGV
+56 VTFERGPINGV
-66 LVGPGERPFAVYSK
+66 LIGKGDKQVAVYSK
-80 PASSSVK
+80 PASSTAK
-87 PTGLLL
+87 PAAVLL
-93 THHRRDVVIAAA
+93 THHRRDVVVAARDAIAAGA
-105 DEIASGVKVY
+105 RVY
-115 APSAER
+115 APEAARALLETP
-121 DLFERT
+121 DA
-127 DEFWESFWTK
+127 FWDSFWTK
-137 RFHDYGQQSTK
+137 RFHDYAQQSTK
-148 VSTETLK
+148 
-155 IGQYL
+155 I
-160 GSGDVVLRAND
+160 
-171 DLTERLKMKV
+171 LTEPLKVDHYIKGGVTLLLAGGKFRV

-189 GAISYV
+189 GAVSYISEI
-195 ADVNG
+195 NG
-200 KRVAFTGDLIYGDG
+200 KRIAFTGDLIYGDG
-214 QLIDLYSFQDT
+214 QLFDLYSFQDA

-232 GYHGHASRLAMLIP
+232 GYHGHASRLALLIP
-246 SLKKV
+246 SLKKI

-307 RRVLGEDA
+307 RRVLGQDA

-389 VQAAAEE
+389 VQAASEE

-401 YSTLD
+401 YAILE
-406 YEDILENPGAY
+406 YEDILENPGSY
-417 HMPATTDKAMKDVT
+417 HMPATTDQAMKDVT

-443 FDLEFQFYPG
+443 FNFEFQFYPG
-453 QTLYHGAVLVR
+453 QALYHGAMLVR

-494 HDDSGYPLCLKKIRE
+494 HDDAGYPFCLKKVRE

-529 KELDYLET
+529 KELDYLEKN
-537 GLQNRREILDE
+537 LQKRKEILDE

-565 FYPRGVS
+565 FYPRGAS
-572 AKPNKPIE
+572 AKAGEPVE
-580 FQVRILNHSP
+580 LEVRIQNHSP
-590 IARTFRV
+590 VVRTFKV
-597 TPRKSPGIEIVSKA
+597 TPRKSRGIDVPGKPSEITL
-611 AEIIIQPRESGWV
+611 QPRQSGSV
-624 PVTVSVAKPA
+624 PVTVVVGKAA
-634 TLPATFAVTADIDS
+634 TLPGTFVVTADIES
-648 DGMHFLSWADA
+648 DGMQFLSWADA

>member
-1 MSKTLPHSLS
+1 
-11 PLLLILNRRVCLMR
+11 MR
-25 ISSCIPTVAAVCVLF
+25 LHFAFVMMVVLVGQFVAAKHDV
-40 LSSVCQAEAEQ
+40 QAEEISAR
-51 LLPNL
+51 LS
-56 VFERGPVNGV
+56 FYSGAINGV
-66 LVGPGERPFAVYSK
+66 LVGGKPESVAVYSAPK
-80 PASSSVK
+80 TQAEGV
-87 PTGLLL
+87 TTVLL
-93 THHRRDVVIAAA
+93 TEHRRDVVTAAKAVIAAGA
-105 DEIASGVKVY
+105 KVIT
-115 APSAER
+115 PEAER
-121 DLFERT
+121 EWFEST
-127 DEFWESFWTK
+127 AEFWDGFWTK
-137 RFHDYGQQSTK
+137 RFHDYAQLSTK
-148 VSTETLK
+148 ILTAPLKVDRYVKDGDTFDAGGVSFR
-155 IGQYL
+155 
-160 GSGDVVLRAND
+160 VLA
-171 DLTERLKMKV
+171 
-181 LETPGFTR
+181 TPGFTR
-189 GAISYV
+189 GAVSYIAEV
-195 ADVNG
+195 DG

-214 QLIDLYSFQDT
+214 QLFDLYSFQDE

-232 GYHGHASRLAMLIP
+232 GYHGHASRLALLIP
-246 SLKKV
+246 SLKKI

-307 RRVLGEDA
+307 RRVLGQDA

-364 LMKDGLVKKVD
+364 LMKDGLVKQVD

-389 VQAAAEE
+389 VQAASEE

-401 YSTLD
+401 YSTLE

-417 HMPATTDKAMKDVT
+417 HMPATTDNAMKDVT
-431 GLKSGHQMKWKE
+431 CLKSGHRMKWKE
-443 FDLEFQFYPG
+443 YDLEFQFYPG

-494 HDDSGYPLCLKKIRE
+494 HDDTGYPFCLKKIRE
-509 LGSDYWLINEHIPYV
+509 LGSDYWLINEHIPHV

-537 GLQNRREILDE
+537 NLQKRKEILDE

-559 DEQWAA
+559 DEQWAT

-572 AKPNKPIE
+572 AKVGEPIE
-580 FQVRILNHSP
+580 LQVRILNHSP
-590 IARTFRV
+590 IARTFKV
-597 TPRKSPGIEIVSKA
+597 TPRKSAGMNILSRP
-611 AEIIIQPRESGWV
+611 AEITLQPRESGSV
-624 PVTVSVAKPA
+624 PVAVSVRKSA
-634 TLPATFAVTADIDS
+634 TLPGTFAVTADIDS
-648 DGMHFLSWADA
+648 EGMHFLSWADA

>member
-1 MSKTLPHSLS
+1 MRLHS
-11 PLLLILNRRVCLMR
+11 
-25 ISSCIPTVAAVCVLF
+25 VCVMMAVLVGQF
-40 LSSVCQAEAEQ
+40 ATLVDNAQAEEISAH
-51 LLPNL
+51 LTFHP
-56 VFERGPVNGV
+56 GPVNGV
-66 LVGPGERPFAVYSK
+66 VVGDKSESVAVYSV
-80 PASSSVK
+80 PESMARRVSTV
-87 PTGLLL
+87 LL
-93 THHRRDVVIAAA
+93 TSHRRDAVTAAEA
-105 DEIASGVKVY
+105 AVAAGATIV
-115 APSAER
+115 APVAER
-121 DLFERT
+121 ELFEST
-127 DEFWESFWTK
+127 AEFWDGFWTK
-137 RFHDYGQQSTK
+137 RFHDYAQQSTK
-148 VSTETLK
+148 ILTAPLK
-155 IGQYL
+155 VDRYVKD
-160 GSGDVVLRAND
+160 GDVFDDDGVTFRVL
-171 DLTERLKMKV
+171 K
-181 LETPGFTR
+181 TPGFTR
-189 GAISYV
+189 GAVSYIV
-195 ADVNG
+195 DIDGN
-200 KRVAFTGDLIYGDG
+200 RVAFTGDLIYGDG
-214 QLIDLYSFQDT
+214 QLFDLYSFQDA

-232 GYHGHASRLAMLIP
+232 GYHGHASRLALLIP

-307 RRVLGEDA
+307 RRVLGQDA
-315 DVKLMPLSVHEKT
+315 DVKLMSLSVHEKT

-364 LMKDGLVKKVD
+364 LMKDGLVKQVD

-401 YSTLD
+401 YGTLE

-417 HMPATTDKAMKDVT
+417 HMPATTDKAIKDVT
-431 GLKSGHQMKWKE
+431 GLKSGHKMKWKE

-494 HDDSGYPLCLKKIRE
+494 HDDTGYPFCLKKIRE

-537 GLQNRREILDE
+537 NLEKRKAILDE

-559 DEQWAA
+559 DEQWAT
-565 FYPRGVS
+565 FYPRGTS
-572 AKPNKPIE
+572 ARAGKPIE

-590 IARTFRV
+590 ITRTFKV
-597 TPRKSPGIEIVSKA
+597 TPRKSPGIDLLSGP
-611 AEIIIQPRESGWV
+611 AEIKLRPRASGSITV
-624 PVTVSVAKPA
+624 MVSVRKSA
-634 TLPATFAVTADIDS
+634 TLPGTFAVTADIDS

>member
-1 MSKTLPHSLS
+1 M
-11 PLLLILNRRVCLMR
+11 
-25 ISSCIPTVAAVCVLF
+25 AVLVGQCAVL
-40 LSSVCQAEAEQ
+40 VNNVRAEEITAHMTF
-51 LLPNL
+51 
-56 VFERGPVNGV
+56 VRGAVNGV
-66 LVGPGERPFAVYSK
+66 VVGDKTRSVAVYSA
-80 PASSSVK
+80 PESMTRGVSNV
-87 PTGLLL
+87 LL
-93 THHRRDVVIAAA
+93 TSHRRDAVTAAEVAIAAGATVIAP
-105 DEIASGVKVY
+105 E
-115 APSAER
+115 AER
-121 DLFERT
+121 ELFEST
-127 DEFWESFWTK
+127 AEYWDEFWTK
-137 RFHDYGQQSTK
+137 RFHDYAQQSTK
-148 VSTETLK
+148 ILTSPLK
-155 IGQYL
+155 VDRY
-160 GSGDVVLRAND
+160 VKND
-171 DLTERLKMKV
+171 DTFDSGGVAFRV

-189 GAISYV
+189 GAVSYV
-195 ADVNG
+195 ADIDD

-214 QLIDLYSFQDT
+214 QLIDLYSFQDA

-315 DVKLMPLSVHEKT
+315 EVKLMPLSVHEKT

-389 VQAAAEE
+389 IQAASEE

-401 YSTLD
+401 YATLE

-417 HMPATTDKAMKDVT
+417 HMPATTDNAMKDVT
-431 GLKSGHQMKWKE
+431 GLKSGHKMKWKE
-443 FDLEFQFYPG
+443 FDIEFQFYPG
-453 QTLYHGAVLVR
+453 QALYHGAILVR

-494 HDDSGYPLCLKKIRE
+494 HDDTGYLFCLKKIRE

-537 GLQNRREILDE
+537 NLQKRKEILDE

-559 DEQWAA
+559 DEQWAT
-565 FYPRGVS
+565 FYPRGVT
-572 AKPNKPIE
+572 AKVGEKINL
-580 FQVRILNHSP
+580 QVRILNHSP
-590 IARTFRV
+590 IARTFKV
-597 TPRKSPGIEIVSKA
+597 TPRKAHGVDILSKPTEITL
-611 AEIIIQPRESGWV
+611 QPRESGSV
-624 PVTVSVAKPA
+624 PVTVSIRKSVALPSTLA
-634 TLPATFAVTADIDS
+634 TTADIDS

-659 VIRVED
+659 VIRVEN

>member
-1 MSKTLPHSLS
+1 MSQLSTPSLPRAESN
-11 PLLLILNRRVCLMR
+11 LNRRTPKMR
-25 ISSCIPTVAAVCVLF
+25 LTSSAVVIVILLAQF
-40 LSSVCQAEAEQ
+40 SGGSRVQAEEILPGLLFEQ
-51 LLPNL
+51 
-56 VFERGPVNGV
+56 GTINGV
-66 LVGPGERPFAVYSK
+66 LVRSGEQTVAVYSE
-80 PASSSVK
+80 PVSSTKKSVAV
-87 PTGLLL
+87 LL
-93 THHRRDVVIAAA
+93 THHRRDVVAAA
-105 DEIASGVKVY
+105 ETAVAAGANVV
-115 APSAER
+115 APEAER
-121 DLFERT
+121 ELFEAT
-127 DEFWESFWTK
+127 DEFWNDFWTK
-137 RFHDYGQQSTK
+137 RFHDYAQQSTK
-148 VSTETLK
+148 
-155 IGQYL
+155 I
-160 GSGDVVLRAND
+160 
-171 DLTERLKMKV
+171 LTEPLKVDRWVKDGDTFDAGGVTFRV

-189 GAISYV
+189 GAVSY
-195 ADVNG
+195 
-200 KRVAFTGDLIYGDG
+200 
-214 QLIDLYSFQDT
+214 
-225 IPEAKIG
+225 IG
-232 GYHGHASRLAMLIP
+232 
-246 SLKKV
+246 
-251 AAEKP
+251 ET
-256 DLIIPARGPV
+256 D
-266 IRNPQEAIAK
+266 PQEAIAK

-307 RRVLGEDA
+307 RRVLGQDA
-315 DVKLMPLSVHEKT
+315 EVKLMPLSVHEQT
-328 PDWIWENSTS
+328 PGWIWENSTS

-364 LMKDGLVKKVD
+364 LMEDGLVKKVD

-389 VQAAAEE
+389 VQAASEE

-401 YSTLD
+401 YSTLE

-431 GLKSGHQMKWKE
+431 GLKSGHKMKWKE
-443 FDLEFQFYPG
+443 YELEFQFYPG

-494 HDDSGYPLCLKKIRE
+494 HDDTGYPFCLKKIRE

-537 GLQNRREILDE
+537 NLQKRKEILDE

-559 DEQWAA
+559 DEQWAT
-565 FYPRGVS
+565 FYPRGVA
-572 AKPNKPIE
+572 AKVGKPIE
-580 FQVRILNHSP
+580 LQVRIQNHSP
-590 IARTFRV
+590 IARTFKV
-597 TPRKSPGIEIVSKA
+597 TPRKSHGVDILSKP
-611 AEIIIQPRESGWV
+611 AEITLQPRQSGS
-624 PVTVSVAKPA
+624 VSVAVSVRKA
-634 TLPATFAVTADIDS
+634 VTLPGTFVVTADIDS
-648 DGMHFLSWADA
+648 EGMHFLSWADA

>member
-1 MSKTLPHSLS
+1 MTQLLNVSIVCC
-11 PLLLILNRRVCLMR
+11 LLLSDRC
-25 ISSCIPTVAAVCVLF
+25 S
-40 LSSVCQAEAEQ
+40 AEIEQ
-51 LLPNL
+51 LLPSL
-56 VFERGPVNGV
+56 KFERGPINGV
-66 LVGPGERPFAVYSK
+66 LLGTGDIRTAIYSK
-80 PASSSVK
+80 PASSSFR
-87 PTGLLL
+87 PHQIFL
-93 THHRRDVVIAAA
+93 THHRRDVVTAAF
-105 DEIASGVKVY
+105 DGVLDRERETRGRVRIY
-115 APSAER
+115 APKAER
-121 DLFERT
+121 ELFEQPH
-127 DEFWESFWTK
+127 EFWESFWTK
-137 RFHDYGQQSTK
+137 RFHDYAQQSTK
-148 VSTETLK
+148 ILTASKKIDRYLSSNGMFVSTET
-155 IGQYL
+155 YP
-160 GSGDVVLRAND
+160 SGVKTRRIRA
-171 DLTERLKMKV
+171 

-189 GAISYV
+189 GSLSYIV
-195 ADVNG
+195 DIDG

-214 QLIDLYSFQDT
+214 QLFDLYSFQDV

-315 DVKLMPLSVHEKT
+315 EVKLMPLSVHEKT

-357 VIDGVKQ
+357 VIDGVNQ
-364 LMKDGLVKKVD
+364 LMKDGFVKKID

-396 FGCPI
+396 FDCPI
-401 YSTLD
+401 YSTLE

-443 FDLEFQFYPG
+443 FELEFQFYPG

-494 HDDSGYPLCLKKIRE
+494 HDDSGYPFCLKKVRE

-537 GLQNRREILDE
+537 NLQERKEILAE

-559 DEQWAA
+559 DEQWAT

-572 AKPNKPIE
+572 AKIGEPIE
-580 FQVRILNHSP
+580 LQVRILNHSP
-590 IARTFRV
+590 IARTFKV
-597 TPRKSPGIEIVSKA
+597 TPRKSPGIKSLSEPAQITL
-611 AEIIIQPRESGWV
+611 QPRQSGSI
-624 PVTVSVAKPA
+624 PVAVSVEQSV
-634 TLPATFAVTADIDS
+634 TLPATLAVTADIDS
-648 DGMHFLSWADA
+648 EGMHFLSWADA